1 MAGWLSMAGPEL
13 YNAAMITG
21 AEEKEYLANWRV
33 IRSGRN
39 PGAYNMALDEALWQ
53 QFGDRLEAGQTP
65 APVLRLYGWEPAALS
80 LGYAQRAEREV
91 DFEACERL
99 GVDWVRRPTGGR
111 AILHDFGE
119 LTYSLVAACDDP
131 HFSGGVL
138 ESYRKISGALV
149 KGLSN
154 LGVAAE
160 LAGKERRGAEGAGT
174 AACFDAPS
182 AYEVTWQGRKII
194 GSAQA
199 RRKEVLLQQGTILL
213 TVDLEKL
220 FTVLKPPA
228 RSNRAEAIAQLAAR
242 LTSIGEARGG
252 PVSFNEA
259 EEAFAAAFADH
270 FEVKLTPALPGPAET
285 ALAQQLT
292 TTKYANLAWNM
303 ERQRPNPAFR

>member
-1 MAGWLSMAGPEL
+1 L
-13 YNAAMITG
+13 YNTAMKIS
-21 AEEKEYLANWRV
+21 AEEKEYAANWRF
-33 IRSGRN
+33 IRSGRH

-53 QFGDRLEAGQTP
+53 QFGDQLEAGQTP

-91 DFEACERL
+91 DFEACQRL

-131 HFSGGVL
+131 NISGGVL

-149 KGLSN
+149 KGLQN

-160 LAGKERRGAEGAGT
+160 LAGKERRGADGAVT

-199 RRKEVLLQQGTILL
+199 RRKDVLLQQGTILL

-228 RSNRAEAIAQLAAR
+228 RASRTEAIAQVASR
-242 LTSIGEARGG
+242 LTSIEEARSDV
-252 PVSFNEA
+252 VSFSEA
-259 EEAFAAAFADH
+259 EEAFAAAFAEH
-270 FEVKLTPALPGPAET
+270 FEVNLTPTLPGPGET
-285 ALAQQLT
+285 ILAQQLT
-292 TTKYANLAWNM
+292 ITKYANLAWNM

>member
-1 MAGWLSMAGPEL
+1 
-13 YNAAMITG
+13 MITG
-21 AEEKEYLANWRV
+21 AEEKKYSTNWRL
-33 IRSGRN
+33 IRSGRH

-53 QFGDRLEAGQTP
+53 QFGGQVEAGQTP

-111 AILHDFGE
+111 AILHDRGE
-119 LTYSLVAACDDP
+119 LTYSLVAACNDP

-149 KGLSN
+149 KGLGN

-160 LAGKERRGAEGAGT
+160 LAGKERRGADGAVT

-182 AYEVTWQGRKII
+182 AYEVTWQERKII

-199 RRKEVLLQQGTILL
+199 RRKDVLLQQGTILL

-228 RSNRAEAIAQLAAR
+228 RSSRAEAIAQVASR
-242 LTSIGEARGG
+242 LTSIEEARGG
-252 PVSFNEA
+252 PVSFSQA
-259 EEAFAAAFADH
+259 EEAFAVAFAEH
-270 FEVKLTPALPGPAET
+270 FEVNLSPASPGAAEI

-292 TTKYANLAWNM
+292 LAKYANLAWNM
-303 ERQRPNPAFR
+303 ERQRPTPAFR